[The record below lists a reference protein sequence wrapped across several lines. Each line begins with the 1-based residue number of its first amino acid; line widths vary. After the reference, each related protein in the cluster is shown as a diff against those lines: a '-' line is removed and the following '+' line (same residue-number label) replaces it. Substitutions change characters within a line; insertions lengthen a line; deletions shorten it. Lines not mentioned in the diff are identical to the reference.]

1 MAKGVFGYFH
11 NDQSHQIVIM
21 LIIMHLRLKKT
32 SACHTLSHFV
42 TLCHTL
48 THFVTLVTLVRAT
61 ILIMLIKMLLRLENQ
76 SLSCALVATTI
87 QLGTMTNKVKA

>member
-11 NDQSHQIVIM
+11 NDQSHQIAIM
-21 LIIMHLRLKKT
+21 LIIMHLRLKNQ
-32 SACHTLSHFV
+32 CLSHFV

-48 THFVTLVTLVRAT
+48 SHFVTLVTLLRAT
-61 ILIMLIKMLLRLENQ
+61 ILIMLIKMLRRLENQ